1 MNEQTQPSDWRVN
14 VLLTGGVMLAV
25 LMALLMAQVDGLQIR
40 LHPTPEFI
48 ALAPAAVEALPE
60 ATLPAAVPPTVTATT
75 TAVPLPTS
83 TVRTMAVSL
92 VPRCGAVPA
101 DWAPYQVRA
110 GDSLLSLSAISGTT
124 PTAIVK
130 ANCIQNEFVFEG
142 MIIFLPVRPPTLAPC
157 GPPAAWVRYVVQ
169 FGDTLSSLAR
179 RTGSSVYAIMQANCM
194 DSTYLTAGRTIYL
207 PRYPYTT
214 PPIATNP
221 PLPTHTST
229 PTLTATPILVSP
241 TASATAVVSPSP
253 TATILFTATATSTAT
268 PLPTDT
274 PTTTAIPNTP
284 TNTPEPPTATA
295 TIAPTAT
302 HTPEPPTATATIPPS
317 ATPEPP
323 TATSQ
328 PPTATAVPS
337 ATP

>member
-25 LMALLMAQVDGLQIR
+25 LMALLMAQIDSLQIR
-40 LHPTPEFI
+40 LQPTPEFI
-48 ALAPAAVEALPE
+48 ALAPATVEALPE
-60 ATLPAAVPPTVTATT
+60 ATLPAAAPPTTTATT

-92 VPRCGAVPA
+92 TPRCGDVPA

-124 PTAIVK
+124 PAAIVK

-142 MIIFLPVRPPTLAPC
+142 MIIFLPVRPPTPALC
-157 GPPAAWVRYVVQ
+157 GPPAAWLRYVVQ

-221 PLPTHTST
+221 PLPSHTST

-253 TATILFTATATSTAT
+253 TATIIFTATATAT
-268 PLPTDT
+268 PLPTAT
-274 PTTTAIPNTP
+274 ATAIPNTP
-284 TNTPEPPTATA
+284 TSTPEPPTATA
-295 TIAPTAT
+295 TTVPTAT
-302 HTPEPPTATATIPPS
+302 NTPEPPTATATIPPS

-323 TATSQ
+323 TAT
-328 PPTATAVPS
+328 AVPS